1 MKKSVGFSAI
11 FLLVVV
17 LVTGT
22 ILKLADNTLA
32 PLIDSGAISQD
43 KPYLDKM
50 FPGAAFAP
58 VETTDDSGAITAA
71 YEAEG
76 QGFAYKATVQGY
88 AAPITFIVGFGND
101 GVVKGLEMI
110 EVNDTPGIGA
120 RVAEAPFIETI
131 VGKTSTDAFATISG
145 ATVSSSAVISGIEA
159 AKADFNERQGI
170 VDDGT
175 STPPPAAPSG
185 LSFGSEIKIHRELGE
200 KTKGTI
206 ESQTEDEADVVTYT
220 VLANGYKI
228 LEEGESVAPNKI
240 LVTINK
246 ETKTIVKVEVAEVND
261 TKGLGSNIAEQE
273 FLDQFTDLSITD
285 EAASIDA
292 ITGATVSSESAAN
305 AVKAAIDEAVK

>member
-1 MKKSVGFSAI
+1 MKKSVGFSAV
-11 FLLVVV
+11 FLLIVV
-17 LVTGT
+17 LVTGA

-32 PLIDSGAISQD
+32 PLIDSGAIAQD
-43 KPYLDKM
+43 KPVLDKM

-58 VETTDDSGAITAA
+58 VETTDDSGVITAA

-76 QGFAYKATVQGY
+76 QGFAYKATVPGY
-88 AAPITFIVGFGND
+88 VAPITFIVGFGND

-110 EVNDTPGIGA
+110 EVNDTQGIGS
-120 RVAEAPFIETI
+120 RVGEAPFIDSI

-145 ATVSSSAVISGIEA
+145 ATVSSSAVVSGINA

-175 STPPPAAPSG
+175 STPEPVATG
-185 LSFGSEIKIHRELGE
+185 INFGSEIKIHRELGE

-206 ESQTEDEADVVTYT
+206 ESQTEDEGDVVTYT

-246 ETKTIVKVEVAEVND
+246 ESDTIVKVEVAEVND
-261 TKGLGSNIAEQE
+261 TKGLGSLISEQE

-285 EAASIDA
+285 EAAGIDA
-292 ITGATVSSESAAN
+292 ISGATVSSESAVN